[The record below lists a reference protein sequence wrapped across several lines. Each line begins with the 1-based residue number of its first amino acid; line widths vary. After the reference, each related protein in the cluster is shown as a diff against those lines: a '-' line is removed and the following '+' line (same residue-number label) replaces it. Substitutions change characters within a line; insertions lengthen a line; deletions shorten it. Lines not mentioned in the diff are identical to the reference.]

1 MENIFIVED
10 DNDINNLLKE
20 LLLENN
26 YNVDCAFS
34 GTEALILIEN
44 KRYDLCLL
52 DLMLPG
58 KSGEEI
64 IGELSNK
71 SINTIII
78 SAKSDESTLINMLDK
93 GASDYITK
101 PFRNGELLAR
111 IRNVLKNKNQNTQNT
126 KDDSVIKIG
135 PVEMNTISH
144 KTKVS
149 NREIDLTNKEFEILR
164 CFLENP
170 NKVFTK
176 RNLYELVWN
185 EEYLDDNTVTVHL
198 SRLRSKLKKY
208 YDGEIIETIW
218 AVGFRLKI
226 KKE

>member
-1 MENIFIVED
+1 
-10 DNDINNLLKE
+10 
-20 LLLENN
+20 
-26 YNVDCAFS
+26 
-34 GTEALILIEN
+34 
-44 KRYDLCLL
+44 
-52 DLMLPG
+52 
-58 KSGEEI
+58 
-64 IGELSNK
+64 
-71 SINTIII
+71 
-78 SAKSDESTLINMLDK
+78 
-93 GASDYITK
+93 
-101 PFRNGELLAR
+101 
-111 IRNVLKNKNQNTQNT
+111 
-126 KDDSVIKIG
+126 
-135 PVEMNTISH
+135 MNTISH

-149 NREIDLTNKEFEILR
+149 GKEIELTNKEFEILR

-176 RNLYELVWN
+176 RNLYEIVWD